1 MSRQTFIFVQA
12 QPHDAHL
19 EHLVEQALGQR
30 FTREEG
36 SDPFIRTGTA
46 AVYVGGHEF
55 DDDDIT
61 GPEGTDVPLHSK
73 YPTMIEVR
81 DTAGDYQHQVKVA
94 DKVFNA
100 LRSQGRWG
108 TVYVDDMQKVVNT
121 YDPGD
126 LGSQRGASSVDHR
139 AGSG

>member
-12 QPHDAHL
+12 QPHDADL

-30 FTREEG
+30 FTQEEG
-36 SDPFIRTGTA
+36 SDPFIRVGTV

-61 GPEGTDVPLHSK
+61 GPEGTDVPLHRK

-81 DTAGDYQHQVKVA
+81 DTAGEYQHQVEVA

-108 TVYVDDMQKVVNT
+108 IVHVDDMQKVVNS
-121 YDPGD
+121 YQPAELRWRG
-126 LGSQRGASSVDHR
+126 GASSVDH
-139 AGSG
+139 